1 MTVSKTQLIDAVKS
15 KMSTPR
21 STIEAV
27 LETVLQEIE
36 FQASNGEKVIIR
48 GFGTF
53 SQAHRAERKVRN
65 PATGA
70 ESIAPAS
77 STLKFKAAK
86 SK

>member
-1 MTVSKTQLIDAVKS
+1 MTMSKTQLIDAVKS

-27 LETVLQEIE
+27 LEAVLQEIE
-36 FQASNGEKVIIR
+36 FQASNGEKIIIR

-53 SQAHRAERKVRN
+53 QEVHRAERNARN

-70 ESIAPAS
+70 MIRVPAS
-77 STLKFKAAK
+77 ATLKFRAAK
-86 SK
+86 AK